1 MSTIP
6 DENLVGIVIEAEEG
20 NRVLAFAPWS
30 LIKVGFDEAV
40 FQRQVLKMKSVAGE
54 IFKDEVHIWEGF
66 LYIWVQANL
75 DDLMKDNEL

>member
-1 MSTIP
+1 M
-6 DENLVGIVIEAEEG
+6 
-20 NRVLAFAPWS
+20 LAFDPWS

-54 IFKDEVHIWEGF
+54 IFKDEVHVLEEF
-66 LYIWVQANL
+66 FYIWIQANL